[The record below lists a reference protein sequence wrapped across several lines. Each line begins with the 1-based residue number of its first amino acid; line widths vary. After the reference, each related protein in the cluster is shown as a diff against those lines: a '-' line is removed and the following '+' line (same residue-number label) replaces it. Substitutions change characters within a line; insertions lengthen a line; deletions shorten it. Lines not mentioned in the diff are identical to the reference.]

1 MENFKFICIEC
12 PIGCNLTVEK
22 NGEELTVSG
31 NTCKRGE
38 MYAKLEVTSPKRV
51 ITTVMRTEDEKIIAV
66 KTDKPVLK
74 TKMFE
79 YVDKIKSA
87 RAKSG
92 AKIGD
97 VLIENIEEGANVI
110 ATSNPY

>member
-1 MENFKFICIEC
+1 METVKFICIEC

-22 NGEELTVSG
+22 NGEELTVLG

-51 ITTVMRTEDEKIIAV
+51 ITTTIGTVGGKIVAV
-66 KTDKPVLK
+66 KTDKPVSK

-79 YVDKIKSA
+79 YVEKIK
-87 RAKSG
+87 RTKAKSG
-92 AKIGD
+92 VKIGD
-97 VLIENIEEGANVI
+97 IIIENIEEGANVI
-110 ATSNPY
+110 ATSNEN